1 MALLKRGPG
10 MLVVFILG
18 GDLLGGVL
26 GEILMRLSPPGIL
39 RDVFLKV
46 YSIGF
51 TPPLTLDLHLVTLV
65 FGFTFQI
72 TLFSLLGMMLGIYT
86 YRQL

>member
-1 MALLKRGPG
+1 MFVIFV
-10 MLVVFILG
+10 LV
-18 GDLLGGVL
+18 GDLVGGIL

-46 YSIGF
+46 YPIGF
-51 TPPLTLDLHLVTLV
+51 TPPFTVDLHLVTLTLGLTLQV
-65 FGFTFQI
+65 
-72 TLFSLLGMMLGIYT
+72 TLFSLIGMILGIYT